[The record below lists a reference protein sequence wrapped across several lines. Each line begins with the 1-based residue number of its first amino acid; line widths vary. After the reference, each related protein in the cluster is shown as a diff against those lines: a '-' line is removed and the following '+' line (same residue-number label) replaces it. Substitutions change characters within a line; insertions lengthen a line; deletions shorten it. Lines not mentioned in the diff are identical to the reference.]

1 MSDANTDVTGGCA
14 CGQVRYR
21 LNEAPMTVRV
31 CWCRECQY
39 LAAGN
44 GSVNL
49 RLSRKAVAL
58 EGRLTAWESTAD
70 SGNRM
75 RRSFC
80 ATCGTP
86 VLSESSGAPDVVVV
100 RAGTLDDPHRFPPR
114 QNIWTASAPR
124 WACIDAALPASERQ
138 PR

>member
-1 MSDANTDVTGGCA
+1 MDQANVQVTGGCA
-14 CGQVRYR
+14 CGKVRYR
-21 LNEAPMTVRV
+21 LSAEPLTVRV

-49 RLSRKAVAL
+49 RVARPALTL
-58 EGRLTAWESTAD
+58 EGELRAWQATAA
-70 SGNRM
+70 SGNSV

-80 ATCGTP
+80 PACGTP
-86 VLSESSGAPDVVVV
+86 VLSESSGSADVVVI
-100 RAGTLDDPHRFPPR
+100 RAGTLDSPERYPPV

-124 WACIDAALPASERQ
+124 WACIDSTLPAS
-138 PR
+138 PRAPT

>member
-1 MSDANTDVTGGCA
+1 MNEQDVRIAGGCA
-14 CGQVRYR
+14 CGSVRYV
-21 LNEAPMTVRV
+21 LTQPPLTVRV

-49 RLSRKAVAL
+49 RAARAAVKL
-58 EGRLTAWESTAD
+58 EGALSAWESTAA
-70 SGNRM
+70 SGNRV

-80 ATCGTP
+80 PTCGTP
-86 VLSESSGAPDVVVV
+86 VLSESSGMPDIVVIRV
-100 RAGTLDDPHRFPPR
+100 GTLDEPGAFAPK
-114 QNIWTASAPR
+114 QNIWTASAPG
-124 WACIDAALPASERQ
+124 WACVDATLPAS